1 MNFLFI
7 PYFILRKVIGKGYA
21 TIPKG
26 NVGDFESTVLQK
38 IGKNGTGG
46 GKGGGG
52 KGSNGHMFACAK
64 RKQSP
69 QT

>member
-1 MNFLFI
+1 MH
-7 PYFILRKVIGKGYA
+7 A

-26 NVGDFESTVLQK
+26 NVGDFESTVVQRNLK
-38 IGKNGTGG
+38 EWHGEVGRGREGG
-46 GKGGGG
+46 GV
-52 KGSNGHMFACAK
+52 GSHEHMFACAK